1 MGADQSI
8 NPTRGGRQTQVRSLF
23 LMICPGINPTRGGRQ
38 TILNI
43 KSNCIIVM
51 YQSHKGWTSNG
62 KSIKEH
68 LEDAE
73 VSIPQGVDVK
83 LQMVNIPHL
92 IGQCINPTRGGR
104 QTWLKSLW
112 GMYGGKYQSHKG
124 WTSNKVKM
132 QLCYIFHHV
141 SIPQGVDVK
150 HDRYYICS
158 RRSGAV

>member
-23 LMICPGINPTRGGRQ
+23 LMICRGINPTRGGRQ
-38 TILNI
+38 TGTDFLL
-43 KSNCIIVM
+43 KARFKM

-104 QTWLKSLW
+104 QT
-112 GMYGGKYQSHKG
+112 
-124 WTSNKVKM
+124 
-132 QLCYIFHHV
+132 
-141 SIPQGVDVK
+141 
-150 HDRYYICS
+150 R
-158 RRSGAV
+158 